1 MNLIGKKKASEMI
14 TVFKI
19 QQIFIKLLTVLL
31 GIQNDPLL

>member
-1 MNLIGKKKASEMI
+1 MNLIGEKKASEMI

-19 QQIFIKLLTVLL
+19 QQIFIKLLKVLP